1 VERERERVRRSAGRG
16 SSRAGDAASR
26 GARDER
32 TPDERVPD
40 PRRGAERARDE
51 RTPDERVPDPRRG
64 AERARDERTPDERVP
79 DPRRGAERAGD
90 GGRAEA
96 GGYDAGRRWNGGA
109 RDERRDAGPGGRGD
123 DSSDR
128 GANERTAG
136 PRPRPRTDLPDWYEA
151 PAPTERDRGRDGRGR
166 SGRRAQPDP
175 RADQRWGHDLSDPS
189 ELSGWRSP
197 RRPDESR
204 PTGPNG
210 RADHRG
216 RPEGPPPSWRRPDV
230 QSAPVPA
237 PGSVGPDP
245 RLDGPPAPEPVR
257 ARTRV
262 LDERWGQRSP
272 AAPPETRPQP
282 GARRDRYGPLGPTA
296 PPPPAPVVE
305 PAWPDDE
312 PGGYDPDLYAE
323 AGPDLR
329 HPDDREP
336 EQARSPRTAA
346 DPRPALPRV
355 AAFDGLRAVALL
367 AVLAF
372 HQGFELARGG
382 FLGLSSFFTLSGF
395 LVATIALAEWAQHGQ
410 LAVGRFWERRARRIL
425 PALFLTVAAVVA
437 LQVTLRVGAGPRY
450 RGDVLAALG
459 QVLNWRYVFDG
470 AGFARVLTDPSPV
483 QHLWSLSLLV
493 QLTLVL
499 PLLFVGLMKLT
510 RARWRAAGAG
520 FALLAIASFAA
531 AWYTAGRSGND
542 GAAYFG
548 THTRAGELLV
558 GVVLAYAVLSPR
570 VRRVVGSPGGAAALR
585 FGTPAALVALLW
597 LWSTTGLYSTNL
609 FGGVTAVNAVLT
621 AWVIFAV
628 TLPGRVSDALGS
640 RPLRWLG
647 AVSFAAY
654 LVHWPL
660 FLLLDED
667 RLGFGGPLLF
677 VVRVAATLAA
687 AAAVTYGFE
696 RPLRRARLPRPRL
709 AMALVLVGLV
719 VGAAAFA
726 LPQQPPRGVSLTIDD
741 GNGAGDLDVVAPA
754 GDEAAS
760 IAVVGGSLAGSLTPG
775 FEAWNADQPD
785 QGVRVATHVA
795 TDCPLSGPGPVRLAG
810 ETVGEDTACVG
821 FGPRLPRLLDAA
833 EPDVI
838 VVVPGVG
845 DLGEREIDRL
855 WVHAG
860 DPVYDTW
867 LRQHLDDLADTLS
880 EAGVP
885 VVWATTPHVRLA
897 PAGEGD
903 WTSVDA
909 NDPARVD
916 RLNEIVRQV
925 ASDRRDM
932 SVVDLG
938 AWAQRLP
945 RGEFAPGQRAD
956 GRDLTEDGA
965 VRAADWL
972 VPALFEVL
980 GIPVEEESPDPAAT
994 PPVDPAAA
1002 PPVDPAAAVP
1012 VDPALD
1018 PTAAP

>member
-1 VERERERVRRSAGRG
+1 VERERERVRRSARRG
-16 SSRAGDAASR
+16 APRTGDAASR
-26 GARDER
+26 GGRDER
-32 TPDERVPD
+32 LPDERLPDERLPDKRVPD
-40 PRRGAERARDE
+40 PRPGADQ
-51 RTPDERVPDPRRG
+51 
-64 AERARDERTPDERVP
+64 
-79 DPRRGAERAGD
+79 AGD
-90 GGRAEA
+90 GGRADT
-96 GGYDAGRRWNGGA
+96 GRYDAGRRWDGGGT
-109 RDERRDAGPGGRGD
+109 DERRDAGLDGRADDRRDRRGD
-123 DSSDR
+123 DHS
-128 GANERTAG
+128 AG
-136 PRPRPRTDLPDWYEA
+136 PRPRPRTDLPDWYDA
-151 PAPTERDRGRDGRGR
+151 PAPTERDRGRDGRSR

-175 RADQRWGHDLSDPS
+175 RPDQRWDHDLSDPS

-197 RRPDESR
+197 PRPDESR
-204 PTGPNG
+204 PSA
-210 RADHRG
+210 RADRRG
-216 RPEGPPPSWRRPDV
+216 RPESPPASWRRPDV
-230 QSAPVPA
+230 QPAPAPA
-237 PGSVGPDP
+237 PGPPGPGP
-245 RLDGPPAPEPVR
+245 LIDGPPAPEPIR

-262 LDERWGQRSP
+262 LEERWGQRSP

-282 GARRDRYGPLGPTA
+282 AARRDRYGPLGPTAPPPTA

-312 PGGYDPDLYAE
+312 PGGYDAEAELYAE
-323 AGPDLR
+323 AGPDPR
-329 HPDDREP
+329 HFDDREP
-336 EQARSPRTAA
+336 ERARTPRTAPG
-346 DPRPALPRV
+346 PRAELPRV
-355 AAFDGLRAVALL
+355 GAFDGLRAVALL

-372 HQGFELARGG
+372 HQGFDLARGG

-395 LVATIALAEWAQHGQ
+395 LVATIALAEWAQDGQ
-410 LAVGRFWERRARRIL
+410 LALGRFWDRRARRIL
-425 PALFLTVAAVVA
+425 PALLLTVAAVVA

-459 QVLNWRYVFDG
+459 QVLNWRYVLDG

-493 QLTLVL
+493 QLTVLL

-520 FALLAIASFAA
+520 FALLAVASFAA

-570 VRRVVGSPGGAAALR
+570 MRRVVGSPLGAAALR

-597 LWSTTGLYSTNL
+597 LWSTTGLYSPNL
-609 FGGVTAVNAVLT
+609 FGGITAVNAVLT

-628 TLPGRVSDALGS
+628 TLPGRASDALGS
-640 RPLRWLG
+640 PPLRWVGL
-647 AVSFAAY
+647 VSYAAY

-687 AAAVTYGFE
+687 AAAVTYGLE
-696 RPLRRARLPRPRL
+696 RPLRRARLPRPGL
-709 AMALVLVGLV
+709 AMALGLVVLV

-726 LPQQPPRGVSLTIDD
+726 LPQQPPRGVSLAIDE
-741 GNGAGDLDVVAPA
+741 GNGAGELDVVAPA
-754 GDEAAS
+754 GGEAAS
-760 IAVVGGSLAGSLTPG
+760 IAVVGDSLAGSLTPG
-775 FEAWNADQPD
+775 FEAWNADHPD

-795 TDCPLSGPGPVRLAG
+795 ADCPLSGPGPVRLAG
-810 ETVGEDTACVG
+810 ETVGEDTTCIG
-821 FGPRLPRLLDAA
+821 FGPRLPHLLDAA
-833 EPDVI
+833 DPDVI
-838 VVVPGVG
+838 VVVPGAG
-845 DLGEREIDRL
+845 DLGEREIDRQ

-925 ASDRRDM
+925 ASGRRDM

-945 RGEFAPGQRAD
+945 RGEFASGQRVD

-965 VRAADWL
+965 VRAAEWL
-972 VPALFEVL
+972 VPALFDVL
-980 GIPVEEESPDPAAT
+980 GIAVEEQAPDPAAT

-1002 PPVDPAAAVP
+1002 APVDPAAAVP
-1012 VDPALD
+1012 VDPDLD
-1018 PTAAP
+1018 PDSAP